1 MTTSASVA
9 VGVTFPVAPDSRGL
23 GPRQAIAW
31 NIVGFPTEDGRFS
44 VDGARQAVP

>member
-9 VGVTFPVAPDSRGL
+9 VVSPSQWHLIPGGL

-44 VDGARQAVP
+44 VDGAPQAVP